1 MNEILVKQ
9 LAIDFC
15 TEEGAVTSREN
26 SSLCIPRC
34 RDAGFLKKG
43 NVF

>member
-15 TEEGAVTSREN
+15 TEEGAVASRE
-26 SSLCIPRC
+26 IFHGVYPA
-34 RDAGFLKKG
+34 AGTQDF
-43 NVF
+43 

>member
-26 SSLCIPRC
+26 IFTVYTPLQG
-34 RDAGFLKKG
+34 AGFLKKG

>member
-15 TEEGAVTSREN
+15 TEEGAVT
-26 SSLCIPRC
+26 
-34 RDAGFLKKG
+34 AGKYLHCVYPAAGTQDF
-43 NVF
+43 